1 MEYEIELDFTDQK
14 ERIPRISLDRRKISK
29 IINKL
34 GELKANTLNLGPRIF
49 SEHYGEEINAARDK

>member
-1 MEYEIELDFTDQK
+1 MEYEIELDFISEK
-14 ERIPRISLDRRKISK
+14 EKIPKITLDRKKMSK

-49 SEHYGEEINAARDK
+49 SEGYGEEMSAARDK

>member
-1 MEYEIELDFTDQK
+1 MEYEIELDFISEK
-14 ERIPRISLDRRKISK
+14 EKIPKITLDRKKMNK

-49 SEHYGEEINAARDK
+49 SEIYSEAASGGQDK